1 MVMSLTAEVIDSG
14 SSSYHENRR
23 YVRRWIGQKRPYCR
37 QKLPWKQWARTVA
50 SLAAWSIMEREK
62 KKKRGFLGN
71 STRHLWKTRS
81 LNSELSSIK
90 RETGVAVNAGAKGE
104 RLHVKGIETVV
115 RGLIQNRN
123 DGKKRFKE
131 RKTVTQPSRHDD

>member
-1 MVMSLTAEVIDSG
+1 
-14 SSSYHENRR
+14 
-23 YVRRWIGQKRPYCR
+23 
-37 QKLPWKQWARTVA
+37 
-50 SLAAWSIMEREK
+50 MEREK

-104 RLHVKGIETVV
+104 RLRKRIETEV
-115 RGLIQNRN
+115 RGQKQNRY

-131 RKTVTQPSRHDD
+131 RKTVTPPSRHDD

>member
-1 MVMSLTAEVIDSG
+1 
-14 SSSYHENRR
+14 
-23 YVRRWIGQKRPYCR
+23 
-37 QKLPWKQWARTVA
+37 
-50 SLAAWSIMEREK
+50 MEREK

-104 RLHVKGIETVV
+104 RLRKGDRNRGEGTDTKQIRWKET
-115 RGLIQNRN
+115 IQRTKNSNTAKSTR
-123 DGKKRFKE
+123 RL
-131 RKTVTQPSRHDD
+131 RAS